1 MPSPFG
7 LRRPEIHRST
17 FGGVLLV
24 ASAAYHALELVPLA
38 RELRRR
44 GCRVTL
50 MATTAAPKGVR
61 RAAQDWDEPLY
72 AWPRVFRLI
81 PEFSAVVVM
90 NDWGPPRAL
99 VSVACERDLPTFA
112 KVEGVQD
119 FEDVDTGRVRR
130 PYRSV
135 DLVLGQGRNDVDALG
150 SERVRVVG
158 SERLEALWRG
168 PERVFGG
175 DRPLVVINSNFTYG
189 VLDEARDGWLALA
202 LSAAERAGCTA
213 VISQHPADPPLAHG
227 LPVAAAPISELLAS
241 QADVL
246 VSRFSTV
253 PFAAMACGVPFV
265 YFNPHGERVATF
277 QENTDAFIR
286 ASTEEQLASAIRSA
300 LDWRGGYRARA
311 RDFFLR
317 QVDIVDGST
326 PAERAADVIVARVWV
341 RPHG

>member
-1 MPSPFG
+1 MPSQLL
-7 LRRPEIHRST
+7 LRRPEIHRSR

-44 GCRVTL
+44 GYLVTL
-50 MATTAAPKGVR
+50 MATTAAPNDVR
-61 RAAQDWDEPLY
+61 QAARDWDDPLY
-72 AWPRVFRLI
+72 AWPRVFRLV
-81 PEFSAVVVM
+81 PKFRTVVVM
-90 NDWGPPRAL
+90 NDWGPTRAL
-99 VSVACERDLPTFA
+99 VSLAHERNLPTFA

-119 FEDVDTGRVRR
+119 FEDADTGRSRS
-130 PYRSV
+130 PYRST

-168 PERVFGG
+168 PERAFGG

-189 VLDEARDGWLALA
+189 VLAEARDRWLTLA
-202 LSAAERAGCTA
+202 LSATERAGCTA
-213 VISQHPADPPLAHG
+213 VISQHPADPPLPQD
-227 LPVAAAPISELLAS
+227 LPVATAPISELLAER
-241 QADVL
+241 ADVL

-265 YFNPHGERVATF
+265 YFNPHGERVPTF
-277 QENTDAFIR
+277 QGDTDAFVR
-286 ASTEEQLASAIRSA
+286 AATEKDLVSAIRSA
-300 LDWRGGYRARA
+300 LGWRGGYRTRA

-317 QVDIVDGST
+317 QVDIAEGAT
-326 PAERAADVIVARVWV
+326 PAERAADVIMSRL
-341 RPHG
+341 PTPLHG